1 MALLPI
7 VPRPLIQFRPLGLV
21 LIAVA
26 VLLPLVWFVPLA
38 ARDPI
43 AVAGQ
48 YFGSL
53 ALILMGLSQ
62 FMATRWPGVEVVFGG
77 MDRVYVLHKWT
88 GIAVIAFILLHD
100 AVGAEIR
107 GLGDKSALEDFAKTL
122 GEFSYYGFL
131 ILAGLSIAM
140 IIPYSLWR
148 WTHRFMGAFFALS
161 AFHFAF
167 IAKPFSLTDPPGLY
181 VGAFCVLGLVS
192 YAYTLLPLRRWLAAR
207 AFVVEAVE
215 RTGGALAVTL
225 APKGGN
231 LRHRAG
237 QFAFL
242 RFGLPGLGEAHPFT
256 ISSAPRA
263 DGKLRFSI
271 KSPGDWSSE
280 LPYKLQAGV
289 AVWVDGPYG
298 HFTRRTSAVADIWIA
313 GGIGITPFLA
323 WAGAMLP
330 ESPDAHLFYSVRN
343 RADAPHLDQLEAL
356 ASQKPN
362 LHLHLIESAVTGRLD
377 AGYIQQATGADLR
390 RTHVYFCGP
399 TAMREGLQD
408 GLERLGLR
416 AARFHYERF
425 EMRTGI
431 GLWRLVVW
439 SADAI
444 LQRLARKPAVG
455 GQK

>member
-1 MALLPI
+1 MSFLPN
-7 VPRPLIQFRPLGLV
+7 VSRCLTQFRPFGLA

-38 ARDPI
+38 GRDPI

-62 FMATRWPGVEVVFGG
+62 FMATRLPGVEAVFGG

-88 GIAVIAFILLHD
+88 GVAVIAFVLLHD

-107 GLGDKSALEDFAKTL
+107 GLGDKSTLEEFAKTM

-131 ILAGLSIAM
+131 ILAGLSIAT
-140 IIPYSLWR
+140 IVPYSLWH

-167 IAKPFSLTDPPGLY
+167 IAKPFSLGDPPGLY
-181 VGAFCVLGLVS
+181 VGAFCILGLVS
-192 YAYTLLPLRRWLAAR
+192 YAYTLLPLRRWVAAR
-207 AFVVEAVE
+207 AFIVEAVE

-225 APKGGN
+225 APRGGN
-231 LRHRAG
+231 LRHRPG

-242 RFGLPGLGEAHPFT
+242 RFDLPNLGEAHPFT

-280 LPYKLQAGV
+280 VPYYLQAGG

-298 HFTRRTSAVADIWIA
+298 HFRRRASAVADIWIA

-323 WAGAMLP
+323 WAEAMLP

-343 RADAPHLDQLEAL
+343 RADAPHLDELEAL

-362 LHLHLIESAVTGRLD
+362 LHLHLIESAVAGRLD
-377 AGYIQQATGADLR
+377 AATIQQTTGADLK

-431 GLWRLVVW
+431 GLWRLAVW
-439 SADAI
+439 SMETI
-444 LQRLARKPAVG
+444 LQMVSRKPAVG
-455 GQK
+455 RRL

>member
-1 MALLPI
+1 
-7 VPRPLIQFRPLGLV
+7 
-21 LIAVA
+21 
-26 VLLPLVWFVPLA
+26 
-38 ARDPI
+38 
-43 AVAGQ
+43 
-48 YFGSL
+48 
-53 ALILMGLSQ
+53 
-62 FMATRWPGVEVVFGG
+62 
-77 MDRVYVLHKWT
+77 
-88 GIAVIAFILLHD
+88 
-100 AVGAEIR
+100 
-107 GLGDKSALEDFAKTL
+107 
-122 GEFSYYGFL
+122 
-131 ILAGLSIAM
+131 
-140 IIPYSLWR
+140 
-148 WTHRFMGAFFALS
+148 
-161 AFHFAF
+161 
-167 IAKPFSLTDPPGLY
+167 
-181 VGAFCVLGLVS
+181 
-192 YAYTLLPLRRWLAAR
+192 
-207 AFVVEAVE
+207 
-215 RTGGALAVTL
+215 
-225 APKGGN
+225 
-231 LRHRAG
+231 
-237 QFAFL
+237 
-242 RFGLPGLGEAHPFT
+242 
-256 ISSAPRA
+256 
-263 DGKLRFSI
+263 
-271 KSPGDWSSE
+271 
-280 LPYKLQAGV
+280 
-289 AVWVDGPYG
+289 
-298 HFTRRTSAVADIWIA
+298 VADIWIA

-323 WAGAMLP
+323 WAEAMLP